1 MNFMD
6 ILKEAKD
13 PNPTNINVDDDA
25 TNDATDY
32 NADIDDAV
40 SDEDTTDNTDTEET
54 EQEDGQEDDASD
66 ADETEDEPTDEESP
80 EPDESEPTDYTE
92 EISEIQPEEESE
104 EQTTEDPPADDSTD
118 ESGDTDTPKQNM
130 LLNDFVELYSRLH
143 NNIDKFDKI
152 KSLDMMTRSV
162 INRVK
167 TNLTTISD
175 YTFIYTTTVF
185 KKKTYTENL
194 YTYNYIVQLYKICIQ
209 MLSKINEFN
218 SDT

>member
-13 PNPTNINVDDDA
+13 PNPTNINVADDA
-25 TNDATDY
+25 ADDATDY
-32 NADIDDAV
+32 NADIDD
-40 SDEDTTDNTDTEET
+40 SIGDEDTDTEDTDQTDGAEDADSDTTESEDESGDDETSDTEET
-54 EQEDGQEDDASD
+54 E
-66 ADETEDEPTDEESP
+66 ET
-80 EPDESEPTDYTE
+80 EPTDYTE
-92 EISEIQPEEESE
+92 ELGEIQPEEDSE
-104 EQTTEDPPADDSTD
+104 EQPTEDSPTDDSVNDTND
-118 ESGDTDTPKQNM
+118 GDATKQNM
-130 LLNDFVELYSRLH
+130 LLNDFIELYSRLH

-152 KSLDMMTRSV
+152 KSLDMVTRTV

-167 TNLTTISD
+167 NNLVTLSE
-175 YTFIYTTTVF
+175 YTFTYTTSLF

-194 YTYNYIVQLYKICIQ
+194 YIYNYIVQLYKICIQ